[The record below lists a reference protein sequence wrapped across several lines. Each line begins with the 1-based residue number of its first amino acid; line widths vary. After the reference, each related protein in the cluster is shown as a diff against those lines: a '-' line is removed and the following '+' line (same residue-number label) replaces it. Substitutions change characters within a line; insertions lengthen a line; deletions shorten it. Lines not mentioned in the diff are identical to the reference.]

1 LEAFKKEN
9 VVAVANGLDALRL
22 ILKAYIELGFMQ
34 EGDEIIVP
42 ANTYIASVLA
52 ITDNKLVPILVEPD
66 LNSYNLDLSSIES
79 KIT

>member
-1 LEAFKKEN
+1 
-9 VVAVANGLDALRL
+9 
-22 ILKAYIELGFMQ
+22 MQ

-66 LNSYNLDLSSIES
+66 LNSYNLDEFN
-79 KIT
+79 

>member
-1 LEAFKKEN
+1 MHYDLFESHRVRALCKK
-9 VVAVANGLDALRL
+9 
-22 ILKAYIELGFMQ
+22 
-34 EGDEIIVP
+34 DEIIVP
-42 ANTYIASVLA
+42 ANTYIALA